1 VPVMLVQLGGNLW
14 QPQKFLTAIVQYLRH
29 RHPFWNRTRGADH
42 VFFTTQD
49 KGGCWVPQ
57 ELSASIVI
65 SYFGFTAPMMFFGH
79 EDRLLAARQGRLKYR
94 YAWARRKY
102 NLSQAACFNP
112 SKDVVVPVDFR
123 VPRVNANMT
132 THIHA
137 AAVTM
142 EGSGNRGRSPSSTC
156 ETQRNDRS
164 NLLFMSGSVRNVLPE
179 YSQGVRQAFYRLHR
193 NTPGVTYHIGQWSIS
208 ELADSTFCLAPSG
221 WGYGWRTYLALAV
234 QCIPV
239 IVQPYVQQAFEDL
252 LPYASF
258 SLRISPDEL
267 QGLPDR
273 LRAMPRSRICSMRAA
288 GARYFRAVLWQQPE
302 GIAYDMLQLS
312 LCRRAIGV
320 LTRHRPGASLPRW
333 AGCANVTAEQLLDR
347 L

>member
-1 VPVMLVQLGGNLW
+1 M
-14 QPQKFLTAIVQYLRH
+14 QPPSRWKGAATEAGV
-29 RHPFWNRTRGADH
+29 HPLPARRSATTGRTSFSCR
-42 VFFTTQD
+42 
-49 KGGCWVPQ
+49 
-57 ELSASIVI
+57 
-65 SYFGFTAPMMFFGH
+65 
-79 EDRLLAARQGRLKYR
+79 DRCAMCCRSTPKVSGRLSTGCTATHQVR
-94 YAWARRKY
+94 IG
-102 NLSQAACFNP
+102 LSEESVSNRMALRICWG
-112 SKDVVVPVDFR
+112 VV
-123 VPRVNANMT
+123 
-132 THIHA
+132 
-137 AAVTM
+137 
-142 EGSGNRGRSPSSTC
+142 GSGGEWGSPQTHLSC
-156 ETQRNDRS
+156 RI
-164 NLLFMSGSVRNVLPE
+164 
-179 YSQGVRQAFYRLHR
+179 
-193 NTPGVTYHIGQWSIS
+193 GVTYHVGQWSIS

-333 AGCANVTAEQLLDR
+333 AGCANVTAEQLLD
-347 L
+347 